1 MALSSFDDIRLPM
14 DIERGAR
21 FIRQTRTL
29 TTRLANGFAVRNQ
42 QWQER
47 LSQWDIKYALQE
59 MTGPT
64 LSLGITA
71 VDKFHEARHGSSRTF
86 RFRDWTDYKLQDEVI
101 AQADGLEFI
110 FQITRTTTDFGNF
123 TAVKNITKPSED
135 PSDPTYVVE
144 ISAAPA
150 PAHNINFSNGKITFL
165 PGTAV
170 PLTDASMS
178 VIDADER
185 RITHDSSDVTTN
197 ISVGDLVTILGFAD
211 ALNLVSVEESW
222 EITAKVAGQIDL
234 LQRVGR
240 NPALGV
246 QEGVAVTATD
256 ISFTAPDLIDSA
268 ASEFGSFVVGQF
280 IRVAGSA
287 GQDSVYE
294 IATQSAAQLE
304 LVEQTITNESAGA
317 SMTITA
323 VVISGVNV
331 TRSPAPDG
339 TGVEDLTVTGFFDK
353 HTSFLEDDLVITLE
367 WVQSGEI
374 DNIILQEER

>member
-59 MTGPT
+59 MTGAT

-101 AQADGLEFI
+101 AQADSLKSI

-135 PSDPTYVVE
+135 PADPTMVVE

-150 PAHNINFSNGKITFL
+150 PPHTIDFSTGLISFTQGAN
-165 PGTAV
+165 V
-170 PLTDASMS
+170 PLTDASMV
-178 VIDADER
+178 VIDPTHKN
-185 RITHDSSDVTTN
+185 ITFDVGDD
-197 ISVGDLVTILGFAD
+197 ISALDVGDLVIISGFVNV
-211 ALNLVSVEESW
+211 LNLVPQSESW
-222 EITAKVAGQIDL
+222 EIITKVAGQLDFL
-234 LQRVGR
+234 LRGDR
-240 NPALGV
+240 DTSLGV
-246 QEGVAVTATD
+246 AEGPVASGVTLA
-256 ISFTAPDLIDSA
+256 
-268 ASEFGSFVVGQF
+268 
-280 IRVAGSA
+280 
-287 GQDSVYE
+287 
-294 IATQSAAQLE
+294 QSA
-304 LVEQTITNESAGA
+304 
-317 SMTITA
+317 
-323 VVISGVNV
+323 
-331 TRSPAPDG
+331 APDG
-339 TGVEDLTVTGFFDK
+339 TGDITVTGFFDK
-353 HTSFLEDDLVITLE
+353 HASFLEDDLVITLE

-374 DNIILQEER
+374 DNILLQEER